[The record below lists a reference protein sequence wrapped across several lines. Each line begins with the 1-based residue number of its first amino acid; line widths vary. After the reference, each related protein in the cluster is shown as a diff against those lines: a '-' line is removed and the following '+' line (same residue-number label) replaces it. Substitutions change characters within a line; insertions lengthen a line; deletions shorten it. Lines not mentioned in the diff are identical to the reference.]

1 MKLLKKVD
9 GVIYL
14 HFILYSERK
23 FIAHRCCQDLSLT
36 SFRSMKTAINES
48 ISPCLVGYK
57 MRFDEF
63 NFTLRIMGSQNWWFG
78 DPRTLLN
85 PSIRGSMI
93 LRVYHN
99 FNPNSSNDSAVS
111 TG

>member
-1 MKLLKKVD
+1 MKKNPGGGGVVLKLLKKVD

-48 ISPCLVGYK
+48 ISPCLVGFK

-78 DPRTLLN
+78 DPRTLLYRFR
-85 PSIRGSMI
+85 PFYK
-93 LRVYHN
+93 RVH
-99 FNPNSSNDSAVS
+99 DS
-111 TG
+111 